1 MPERHETVTEN
12 VHCNR
17 GMEDLPAVLDMFKVT
32 LLLVL
37 LLAPIR
43 AAADPFDL
51 VVFGDM
57 PYGPPDDSY
66 PPYAA
71 LIERI
76 NETAPDLVIHL
87 GDTKSGGSPCTDAVL
102 AEQLD
107 FLMRVDAPLLYT
119 PGDNEWTDCHHARA
133 GGFDPRDRLAHIRR
147 TYFDSPGQTL
157 GARPLPVKTQAEAG
171 YPENARLMIQGAMVV
186 TAHVVGSNNGFEPH
200 DVEAAREALARDA
213 ANRAWLSA
221 AFAAA
226 REAGAGA
233 LILAIHGDM
242 FEFGFGPPWNAE
254 VFLRHSGYARFA
266 DVLIEGA
273 NRFARP
279 VLLTHGD
286 SHRFRMFRPFPTR
299 APGIMALETFG
310 AAHMHAVS
318 ISVDPDASYPFSV
331 RPLTNPLRPL
341 VAPE

>member
-1 MPERHETVTEN
+1 MLKT
-12 VHCNR
+12 
-17 GMEDLPAVLDMFKVT
+17 A
-32 LLLVL
+32 
-37 LLAPIR
+37 LLAASLYALPLT
-43 AAADPFDL
+43 AAAQPFDL
-51 VVFGDM
+51 VILGDM
-57 PYGPPDDSY
+57 PYGPPEASH
-66 PPYAA
+66 PPFEA

-76 NETAPDLVIHL
+76 NETAPDLVIHV

-107 FLMRVDAPLLYT
+107 YMQRIAAPLLYT
-119 PGDNEWTDCHHARA
+119 PGDNEWTDCHSARA
-133 GGFDPRDRLAHIRR
+133 GDFDPRERLAHIRS
-147 TYFDSPGQTL
+147 TYFATPGQSL
-157 GARPLPVKTQAEAG
+157 GSLPLPVDSQAEAG
-171 YPENARLMIQGAMVV
+171 YPENARLMLQGAMVV

-200 DVEAAREALARDA
+200 DPETALEALARDD
-213 ANRAWLSA
+213 ANRAWLTS

-254 VFLRHSGYARFA
+254 AFLRHSGFARFA
-266 DVLIEGA
+266 ELLIEEA

-279 VLLTHGD
+279 VLLTYGD
-286 SHRFRMFRPFPTR
+286 SHRFRMFRPFPKR

-318 ISVDPDASYPFSV
+318 VTVDASAPYPFSV
-331 RPLTNPLRPL
+331 RPLLNPTQPL
-341 VAPE
+341 GSRE